1 MKVVVAAGGRFH
13 AIALAVQL
21 AKRNSLEK
29 LITFSYTSADRKV
42 IPDQLVAQS
51 KLCRL
56 IDQSYCKLR
65 LNRIIQPSSF
75 NVFKDNLFD
84 QFVAAQLKKSK
95 PIDLFV
101 GWAHYVLK
109 SIPLIKKK
117 ARKLII
123 ESGSCHIL
131 EQQEILRHAYFQAS
145 LAHEPIHKNNVA
157 KMLQEYEQADY
168 IVTPSSFA
176 QKSFIKHGIKPE
188 KIIVVPCGTDV
199 DFFMQP
205 HKTEPKKFTVIFV
218 GLLSIRKG
226 VHLLLDAWQ
235 QLGLPE
241 QQAQLI
247 LVGSLQ
253 KDLRQLLASSRLPKN
268 VIFQGPTDRQTLK
281 RLYSCASLLV
291 LPSLEDGF
299 GMVIGEA
306 FASGI
311 PVITTTNCAG
321 PDLITQGVNGF
332 IVPAHDSQTLA
343 EKIEWCFN
351 NKAQTHMLGQ
361 TAQQHIDKLS
371 WDTYG
376 NNIYQVYRNIL
387 GEE

>member
-1 MKVVVAAGGRFH
+1 MKVIVAAGGRFH
-13 AIALAVQL
+13 AVALAAQL

-29 LITFSYTSADRKV
+29 LITFSYTNADQKV
-42 IPDQLVAQS
+42 IPHKLVAQS

-56 IDQSYCKLR
+56 VDQSYCKFR
-65 LNRIIQPSSF
+65 LARIIQPSTF

-84 QFVAAQLKKSK
+84 RFISAQVAKSK
-95 PIDLFV
+95 QIDLFV

-117 ARKLII
+117 AQKLII

-131 EQQEILRHAYFQAS
+131 EQQEILRNAYLQAG
-145 LAHEPIHKNNVA
+145 LAHEPIHKNNVS
-157 KMLQEYEQADY
+157 KMLQEYEHADY

-176 QKSFIKHGIKPE
+176 QKSFIKHGVNPK

-199 DFFMQP
+199 EFFMQP
-205 HKTEPKKFTVIFV
+205 HKIEPKKFTVIFV

-241 QQAQLI
+241 KQAQLI

-253 KDLRQLLASSRLPKN
+253 KDLYQLISRSKLPN
-268 VIFQGPTDRQTLK
+268 NIIFQGPTDRQTLK
-281 RLYSCASLLV
+281 QLYSSSSLLV

-343 EKIEWCFN
+343 EKIDWCFN
-351 NKAQTHMLGQ
+351 NKAQTHTLGQ

-371 WDTYG
+371 WDAYG